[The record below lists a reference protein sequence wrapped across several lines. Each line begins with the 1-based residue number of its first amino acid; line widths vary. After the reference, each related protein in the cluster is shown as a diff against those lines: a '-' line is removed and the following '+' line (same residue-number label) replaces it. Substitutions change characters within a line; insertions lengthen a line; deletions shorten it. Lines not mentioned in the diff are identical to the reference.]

1 MNTVSFI
8 IYLFLAVENS
18 TWKATG
24 RNRASARY
32 NLRVGAGVRCTA
44 VWRGTWDWEQGENR
58 AHRVFRNRFQF
69 YFSFSQSSLQHCST
83 YVKLSARP
91 HLTPRSPIAALCSP
105 SLPTCTD
112 TTALILLSN
121 SPPAHYQQ
129 HLVQWCNCWLL
140 ALSSLIFAPLLPLHA
155 LHWAAVRGCVHT
167 AFSMMHLWSHWSARR
182 YCKANNM
189 QDESSARG
197 I

>member
-1 MNTVSFI
+1 MEGEPISLWVDALCLPTSLCPAWHFMNTVSFI

-32 NLRVGAGVRCTA
+32 NLRVGAGVRCMA

-83 YVKLSARP
+83 YVKLSGKATSHP
-91 HLTPRSPIAALCSP
+91 KVSHSSPV
-105 SLPTCTD
+105 LPQ
-112 TTALILLSN
+112 
-121 SPPAHYQQ
+121 PAHMHGHHCSHSPLQLTSSTLPAAPCSVMQ
-129 HLVQWCNCWLL
+129 LL
-140 ALSSLIFAPLLPLHA
+140 TSGIIFFNLCP
-155 LHWAAVRGCVHT
+155 
-167 AFSMMHLWSHWSARR
+167 
-182 YCKANNM
+182 
-189 QDESSARG
+189 SSASPCFALG
-197 I
+197 CSEGLCPHSV